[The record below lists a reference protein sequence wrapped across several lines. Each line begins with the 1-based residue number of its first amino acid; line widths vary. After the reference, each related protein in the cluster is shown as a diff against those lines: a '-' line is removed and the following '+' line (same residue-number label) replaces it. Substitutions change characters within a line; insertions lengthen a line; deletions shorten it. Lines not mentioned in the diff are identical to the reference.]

1 VVCKDLLQE
10 MGFKTLEEKLRQ
22 MRERGGGIK
31 EFKLK
36 EFKFVNIW
44 LKSSLKYLIRDD
56 PCTKLHVCGRSC

>member
-36 EFKFVNIW
+36 EFMTTKFVNIW
-44 LKSSLKYLIRDD
+44 LKSSL
-56 PCTKLHVCGRSC
+56 